1 MPKPHDAPVKI
12 RGLDALL
19 GSDDEATPQQ
29 EIAID
34 LIDLPKQG
42 QPRKYFDPSKMELLT
57 ESIRDKGVL
66 EPLLLRPLPHGR
78 YELVAGER
86 RLRAAKAVK
95 LTAVPAIIKELSDT
109 AALEI
114 ALIENLQRE
123 DLSPLEETESLLDLL
138 SRRLQME
145 ANEVIALLNRKA
157 QTDKTGATD
166 SAVRSCWD
174 TVEAVF
180 NLVGRISPEGFRTHR
195 LPLLNL
201 PEDILTA
208 LRAGKLEYTKARAIA
223 TVKDDDARATLL
235 QEALSEGLTL
245 RQIQERV
252 RQLSPS
258 APTNPLRAK
267 VSDIS
272 KRVSKLTD
280 PKKAAKVEELLDR
293 IQKLL
298 D

>member
-1 MPKPHDAPVKI
+1 MARQHDAPVKI

-29 EIAID
+29 EIAIA
-34 LIDLPKQG
+34 LIDLPAS
-42 QPRKYFDPSKMELLT
+42 QPRKYFDPARMLLLT
-57 ESIRDKGVL
+57 ESVREKGIL
-66 EPLLLRPLPHGR
+66 EPLLLRPHGRGR

-86 RLRAAKAVK
+86 RLKAAQAVA
-95 LTAVPAIIKELSDT
+95 LTTVPAIIKELSDT

-138 SRRLQME
+138 SRRLQMG

-157 QTDKTGATD
+157 QIDKSGATD
-166 SAVRSCWD
+166 SAVRSHWD

-201 PEDILTA
+201 PGEVLGA
-208 LRAGKLEYTKARAIA
+208 LRRGEIEYTKARAIA
-223 TVKDDDARATLL
+223 TVKDDEKRAALL
-235 QEALSEGLTL
+235 QDAIDMNLTL
-245 RQIQERV
+245 RQVQERV
-252 RQLSPS
+252 LDYKPIATASPIKTRV
-258 APTNPLRAK
+258 A
-267 VSDIS
+267 DIG
-272 KRVSKLTD
+272 KRVTKLKD
-280 PKKAAKVEELLDR
+280 PKKLAKVEELLDK
-293 IQKLL
+293 IQRLL